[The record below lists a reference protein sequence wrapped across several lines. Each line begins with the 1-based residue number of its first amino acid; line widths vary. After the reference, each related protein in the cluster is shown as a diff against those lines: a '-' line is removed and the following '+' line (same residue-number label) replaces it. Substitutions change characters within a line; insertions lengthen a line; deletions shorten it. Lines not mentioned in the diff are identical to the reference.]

1 MKTKD
6 ILDLAEDPR
15 FIEGIYNYCDRWC
28 ERCSF
33 TSRCMLYAMEE
44 EDRDDPDANDIRNE
58 DFWNKLASIFKQA
71 HEMIETMAA
80 ERGIDLDA
88 VDVEQA
94 REEGTRRR
102 ERTKNDPLSR
112 SAQHYVSLVN
122 EWFDLV
128 YTETEAGS
136 DADPSLGDLPIVDLD
151 AADRA
156 FSIQDAIA
164 VIRWYQFQ
172 IAVKIM
178 RALLRDD
185 DFEDENNQVG
195 DVEAQSEDNV
205 QSDSDGSA
213 KVALIGIERSIG
225 AWARLRELLPQKAD
239 SILPIMLHL
248 EQLLRAT
255 EQAFPKAQ
263 SFVRPGFDEAPD
275 RFVS

>member
-6 ILDLAEDPR
+6 ILDLADDPR
-15 FIEGIYNYCDRWC
+15 FIPGIYNYCDRWC

-44 EDRDDPDANDIRNE
+44 EDRDDPAKHDINSE
-58 DFWNKLASIFKQA
+58 DFWNKLSSIFKEA
-71 HEMIETMAA
+71 HEMLETMAA
-80 ERGIDLDA
+80 ERGIDLGA

-94 REEGTRRR
+94 KEEGNRRK
-102 ERTKNDPLSR
+102 EKTKSNPLAR
-112 SAQHYVSLVN
+112 SAQHYVKLVN
-122 EWFDLV
+122 EWFDSEF
-128 YTETEAGS
+128 TDSEQRDAGRTR
-136 DADPSLGDLPIVDLD
+136 GDLPIVDFD
-151 AADRA
+151 AEDRA
-156 FSIQDAIA
+156 SDIQDA
-164 VIRWYQFQ
+164 VEVVRWYQFQ

-178 RALLRDD
+178 RGLSRDVSED
-185 DFEDENNQVG
+185 GEHSPEEEDE
-195 DVEAQSEDNV
+195 AQTENG

-225 AWARLRELLPQKAD
+225 AWAKLRELLPDKSH

-275 RFVS
+275 QFVS

>member
-6 ILDLAEDPR
+6 ILNLAEDPR

-44 EDRDDPDANDIRNE
+44 EDRDDPDAHDIRNE
-58 DFWNKLASIFKQA
+58 AFWKKLSSVFKQA

-80 ERGIDLDA
+80 EHGIDLGA

-94 REEGTRRR
+94 REEGSRRR
-102 ERTKNDPLSR
+102 ERTKKDPLAQ
-112 SAQHYVSLVN
+112 SAQHYVGLVN
-122 EWFDLV
+122 EWFDNV
-128 YTETEAGS
+128 YTEAEASS
-136 DADPSLGDLPIVDLD
+136 DADPNVGDLPIVDFD

-156 FSIQDAIA
+156 LGIQDAIA
-164 VIRWYQFQ
+164 VVRWYQFQ

-178 RALLRDD
+178 RGLLRDD
-185 DFEDENNQVG
+185 DFDDDENGVG
-195 DVEAQSEDNV
+195 EAEDQSESNM

-225 AWARLRELLPQKAD
+225 AWARLRELLPDKAD

-255 EQAFPKAQ
+255 ELVFPKAQ